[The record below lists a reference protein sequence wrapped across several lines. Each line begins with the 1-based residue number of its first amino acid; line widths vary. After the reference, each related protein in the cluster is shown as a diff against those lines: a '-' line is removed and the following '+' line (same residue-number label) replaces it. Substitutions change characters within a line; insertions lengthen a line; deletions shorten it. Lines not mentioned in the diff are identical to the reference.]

1 MGICELMTTSASDS
15 NAVSDK
21 TKHDQAKPPRHSI
34 CARFKDTRHK
44 CAYDFEDLGII
55 GELITMSSLML
66 WQFVSLKVTKI
77 LWRVG
82 FSLSCLNLSTT
93 ALVSN
98 ADIIISSQMLTA
110 SKKGYY

>member
-21 TKHDQAKPPRHSI
+21 TKHDQAKPPRRSI

-66 WQFVSLKVTKI
+66 WQLVSLKGNKNTVACWFF
-77 LWRVG
+77 LVV
-82 FSLSCLNLSTT
+82 FE
-93 ALVSN
+93 LVSS
-98 ADIIISSQMLTA
+98 IGIQC
-110 SKKGYY
+110 

>member
-21 TKHDQAKPPRHSI
+21 TKHDQAKPPRHCI

-55 GELITMSSLML
+55 GELITMLSLIL
-66 WQFVSLKVTKI
+66 WQ
-77 LWRVG
+77 
-82 FSLSCLNLSTT
+82 
-93 ALVSN
+93 LVSF
-98 ADIIISSQMLTA
+98 
-110 SKKGYY
+110 KGHKNTGACWFLLVVFGLVQHSVGI

>member
-44 CAYDFEDLGII
+44 CVYDFED
-55 GELITMSSLML
+55 SSLVFL
-66 WQFVSLKVTKI
+66 LISSLTNGLRLHQFLGTKTTDDNKSLKTDAN
-77 LWRVG
+77 G
-82 FSLSCLNLSTT
+82 
-93 ALVSN
+93 
-98 ADIIISSQMLTA
+98 DH
-110 SKKGYY
+110 

>member
-1 MGICELMTTSASDS
+1 MTTSASDS

-21 TKHDQAKPPRHSI
+21 TKHDQAKPPRHCI

-66 WQFVSLKVTKI
+66 WQLVSLKVTKI
-77 LWRVG
+77 QGCVAFYWL
-82 FSLSCLNLSTT
+82 CLVLFNT
-93 ALVSN
+93 ALESDV
-98 ADIIISSQMLTA
+98 
-110 SKKGYY
+110 